1 MTMSKTRNAPPCR
14 FHFFHIIELL
24 LCGDDGKEKLT
35 KIRRRGKEVA
45 HTPRIVKTTERN
57 QFGLVDVERP
67 QPFRS
72 ASSDV
77 GLAVLRCNNDM
88 KYMPRGFAD
97 ARDLADLFR
106 CDASQL
112 AACFRAL
119 KGTMLARAAVR
130 RMAFSVV
137 ALHVAANVVD

>member
-1 MTMSKTRNAPPCR
+1 
-14 FHFFHIIELL
+14 
-24 LCGDDGKEKLT
+24 
-35 KIRRRGKEVA
+35 
-45 HTPRIVKTTERN
+45 
-57 QFGLVDVERP
+57 
-67 QPFRS
+67 
-72 ASSDV
+72 
-77 GLAVLRCNNDM
+77 M

-130 RMAFSVV
+130 RMALSVV
-137 ALHVAANVVD
+137 ALHMAANVVGHYITKYAAKPMEQLQNLVTQYILGMRRLEDDEAKESAAASKENPLKVDAKLRSKRVALRLQFSANLQSGYL

>member
-1 MTMSKTRNAPPCR
+1 M
-14 FHFFHIIELL
+14 
-24 LCGDDGKEKLT
+24 
-35 KIRRRGKEVA
+35 

-57 QFGLVDVERP
+57 QFSLVDVERP

-77 GLAVLRCNNDM
+77 GLAVLRFNDDM

-130 RMAFSVV
+130 ETKGTASETHRAIRLGH
-137 ALHVAANVVD
+137 APPGG